1 MRILIIDDEELA
13 RAELGMLLA
22 READVEIVGECSNA
36 VEGIAAIHRLQP
48 DAVFLDIQM
57 PRISGLEML
66 GMIDPERMPRIVFL
80 TAYEEYALRA
90 FDANAF
96 DYLLKPVQEGRI
108 AKTLDRLR
116 RPAAGAPP
124 LPAEAAQALRHI
136 PCTGL
141 NRIRLM
147 KIDEVEAIVSRTS
160 GVYVLGTDG
169 EEHFTELTLRTLEER
184 TPLMRC
190 HRQYMVNADR
200 IRDIAF
206 GEGGLA
212 SIVTVGGRTIPVSR
226 RFLGVLK
233 ERLGIG

>member
-22 READVEIVGECSNA
+22 REGDVEIVGECSNA
-36 VEGIAAIHRLQP
+36 VEGIAAVHRLQP

-90 FDANAF
+90 FDENAF
-96 DYLLKPVQEGRI
+96 DYLLKPVQEGRL
-108 AKTLDRLR
+108 AKTLERLR
-116 RPAAGAPP
+116 RPASAAPP

-169 EEHFTELTLRTLEER
+169 AEHFTELTLRTLEER

-190 HRQYMVNADR
+190 HRQYMVNPDR

-212 SIVTVGGRTIPVSR
+212 SIITVGGRTIPVSR